1 MTVAALSVLERNKTG
16 FFLMVEGSLID
27 SGNHAANLDYLVGEM
42 AAFDASVKVVL
53 DWIAA
58 KPDRKQHTLLMV
70 LPDHETGALAVH
82 GTECKFEQEDQQ

>member
-1 MTVAALSVLERNKTG
+1 
-16 FFLMVEGSLID
+16 MVEGSLVD

-42 AAFDASVKVVL
+42 DAFDASVKVVL

-70 LPDHETGALAVH
+70 LPADCSVAG
-82 GTECKFEQEDQQ
+82 GFP